1 MGNAIDELVFKRA
14 GEADAERILNLL
26 TEAARWLMAQGINQW
41 RPEYFSLDG
50 IRSEMSEGSEY
61 FLVYRGE
68 AFVGTFL
75 IAWSDPSAWGE
86 RDNEDSGYLHR
97 FAVAREHAGQ
107 GIGEAVL
114 RWAGEYIARQGRGT
128 FRLDCMADN
137 PRLNRLYQNAG
148 LRFVDSVSFDNG
160 WSANLYEMPAARQ
173 QPSVRSEAS
182 ARDSAEDLPFKD
194 FIRSEDELRQ
204 LLGEPNPVVRRKT
217 IGRIDRHCAEFMA
230 RSPLVFVATA
240 NGRGECDV
248 SPRGD
253 APGFALVLDERHLVL
268 PERPGNRRMDAYR
281 NLLDN
286 SRIGLVFVIP
296 GLDEVLRV
304 NGEAWIVRDAELL
317 ARMSA
322 FGKVPKLGIGM
333 RVTECYLHCGKA
345 FKRSHVWEAEQWP
358 DLTEFTPIARMIAD
372 HVGAPDVDEAKVAQG
387 MKETY
392 EQRMY

>member
-1 MGNAIDELVFKRA
+1 M
-14 GEADAERILNLL
+14 
-26 TEAARWLMAQGINQW
+26 
-41 RPEYFSLDG
+41 
-50 IRSEMSEGSEY
+50 
-61 FLVYRGE
+61 
-68 AFVGTFL
+68 
-75 IAWSDPSAWGE
+75 
-86 RDNEDSGYLHR
+86 
-97 FAVAREHAGQ
+97 
-107 GIGEAVL
+107 
-114 RWAGEYIARQGRGT
+114 
-128 FRLDCMADN
+128 
-137 PRLNRLYQNAG
+137 
-148 LRFVDSVSFDNG
+148 
-160 WSANLYEMPAARQ
+160 
-173 QPSVRSEAS
+173 
-182 ARDSAEDLPFKD
+182 PFKD